1 MNLNKILKRII
12 NIGIFLV
19 PFIPLVI
26 TSTFFFPY
34 ISGKNFL
41 FRIIVE
47 IIFCAWAILAIRD
60 KDYRPKFSW
69 ILVSIASFV
78 AIIGIADLFGANPL
92 KSFWSNFER
101 MEGWITLIHLLGYFL
116 VVGLALNTQKL
127 WTKFLNTMLG
137 ASMIVAGYGILQLLG
152 VLTINQ
158 GGVRL
163 DATFGNATYLA
174 IYMVLN
180 IFIAAMFL
188 VRRLSERYKKGE
200 KISSFK
206 WQDWIYL
213 FVMLIQLFILY
224 HTATRGAILGLIG
237 GMIVTFILFIIFDEK
252 GGILRKISSYKLVIL
267 LVLILG
273 FFAVKNTEMIKRN
286 PTLSRIASISINE
299 ATSARFPVWN
309 MALKGFKEKPILGW
323 GQESFNY
330 VFNKNYEPKMY
341 GQEQWFDRAHNIFLD
356 WLVAGGFLG
365 LLSYLSMFFVAIF
378 FLWRKNEHKIENK
391 KNKFES
397 GLVLSD
403 KVLLTGL
410 FSAYFFNNIFVFDNI
425 VSYILFFSLLAYIHT
440 FNVREKEENNK
451 PVDVH
456 NDWMKGVGV
465 TFILILTLFS
475 IYFFN
480 VRGMMVGANMIGALQ
495 NANNPA
501 ISIGYFEKA
510 LGYGYLGRPEVREQ
524 LIQTSA
530 SYATAN
536 IDLNLKQKF
545 FDLASGEMTKQIQE
559 DPENTRYEVF
569 LGVFFNRY
577 RVYDNAITHL
587 ERALVL
593 SPNKQSTM
601 FELGA
606 SYLNK
611 NEREKAL
618 VLLKNAFELDKSYL
632 DARKVYAVA
641 AIYNGE
647 DKLTEELLIPE
658 FKTVLVPDEMIIKAY
673 FDTNQFGKVI
683 SIEREEIPKNPTN
696 IQNRL
701 YLISSYLKLGRP
713 SEAIKEVENAI
724 EAVPAYKEQGEKV
737 ITEIRSG
744 LYK

>member
-1 MNLNKILKRII
+1 MNLNKILKRVV
-12 NIGIFLV
+12 NIGVFLI
-19 PFIPLVI
+19 PFIPLVV

-47 IIFCAWAILAIRD
+47 IIFGTWAILAIRN

-69 ILVSIASFV
+69 VFVSVASFV

-116 VVGLALNTQKL
+116 VVGTVLNIQKL
-127 WTKFLNTMLG
+127 WTKFFNTVIG
-137 ASMIVAGYGILQLLG
+137 VSMIVGGYGILQLLN
-152 VLTINQ
+152 VLPINQ

-174 IYMVLN
+174 IYMVFN
-180 IFIAAMFL
+180 IFLAMMFL
-188 VRRLSERYKKGE
+188 VRKLNDRYKKGE
-200 KISSFK
+200 KIFSFN
-206 WQDWIYL
+206 WIDL
-213 FVMLIQLFILY
+213 FYSFAILVQFFILY

-237 GMIVTFILFIIFDEK
+237 GMIVAFVLFIIFDEK
-252 GGILRKISSYKLVIL
+252 GGILRKISLYKLAVL
-267 LVLILG
+267 LILIFG
-273 FFAVKNTEMIKRN
+273 FFAVKNTDMIKSS
-286 PTLSRIASISINE
+286 PVLSRIASISINE

-323 GQESFNY
+323 GQENFNY

-341 GQEQWFDRAHNIFLD
+341 NQEQWFDRAHNIFLD

-365 LLSYLSMFFVAIF
+365 LLSYLSIFFVAMF
-378 FLWRKNEHKIENK
+378 FLWRKNESKIESK
-391 KNKFES
+391 KNKF
-397 GLVLSD
+397 GDDFVLSD

-410 FSAYFFNNIFVFDNI
+410 FSAYLFNNIFVFDNI
-425 VSYILFFSLLAYIHT
+425 MSYILFFSLLGYIHT
-440 FNVREKEENNK
+440 FSACEKKENDK
-451 PVDVH
+451 PINVH
-456 NDWMKGVGV
+456 NDWMKGVGA
-465 TFILILTLFS
+465 TFVLILTLFS

-480 VRGMMVGANMIGALQ
+480 VRGMMVGANMINALKE
-495 NANNPA
+495 ASKSES
-501 ISIGYFEKA
+501 SIGFFEKA
-510 LGYGYLGRPEVREQ
+510 LNYGYLGRPEVREQ
-524 LIQTSA
+524 LIQTTA

-559 DPENTRYEVF
+559 DSENARYEVF

-606 SYLNK
+606 AYLNK

-647 DKLTEELLIPE
+647 DKLTEELLVPE

-713 SEAIKEVENAI
+713 SEAINEVEKAI